1 MSSNEIDE
9 IGRDTGRV
17 FRQVIDVARTYIQRR
32 RDHGRHAGVPRLS
45 RDERRELAEQIRTR
59 VGEQRVTEAWFTKRV
74 EDYRRESFALR
85 QRMARRPGVDMDAE
99 NARLNSMRYGI
110 ESNLL
115 GTGLSLEQRGQIV
128 QAMDRFDFGEVDR
141 PFYGP
146 QLFRKPTG
154 RAAIQ
159 ARDAAVRS
167 ERWVT
172 ERRAAVEQALPNDR
186 ERAVRDAAVRAADP
200 EQVIKQGL
208 AVQDLRHVQA
218 VARDYGEGR
227 DVRTGRRIATA
238 RARAAG
244 LTPEQI
250 RWELDNAEAN
260 SRTQVTVTAGSPGEK
275 DRTWHTYHPTEAAAA
290 QWVHD
295 GVTEVDWRPGT
306 TLTVK
311 AREAGNPTPFY
322 AVEGNQVEVGRDL
335 ELWQSETRDGFTH
348 AQQREPDSRFHTRIG
363 SEYGGTRREEF
374 SGLHASEADAADW
387 AARTVHS
394 TYWGPGVDVT
404 VTTADRHGGGEVHSV
419 RGGPGFVTDELI
431 ERRDQITR
439 DASTHAQQPDSAR
452 EQQVRAAAAHN
463 NLAIQHSQVTAERD
477 QLRGHVDALT
487 TRLHLSIGHNNQLDE
502 QNSQLIRQLT
512 ALTAERDR
520 LRGQRDEAVQ
530 KLAERTPAAE
540 RYGSPERQAE
550 QAKTAARQGF
560 GAAQQEDRAVSD
572 ALGAEATRQAAA
584 AKRDAED
591 RANAMAAGWAE
602 AQHRRMND
610 LGTEQYYAEADARRQ
625 ARDDAETGMDPRR
638 GIVTRSTADGGVELV
653 RDGAAA
659 RQEAQSLREWNGL
672 VGENLAQAEVLQRLP
687 ESHIARRQLGEV
699 EWAQQGVKGTE
710 DVNEVA
716 SRWVNGGAE
725 KYWAEADARRQARG
739 AAHASRMGR
748 SALADHQPGRTLAD
762 AVARNSAE
770 RDGAER

>member
-45 RDERRELAEQIRTR
+45 RAERRELAGQIRTR
-59 VGEQRVTEAWFTKRV
+59 VGEQRITEAWFTKRV

-172 ERRAAVEQALPNDR
+172 ERRAAVEQALPNDH

-200 EQVIKQGL
+200 EQQIKQGL

-227 DVRTGRRIATA
+227 DVRTGRWNAVA

-275 DRTWHTYHPTEAAAA
+275 DRTWHTYHPTEAEAA

-295 GVTEVDWRPGT
+295 GVTEIDWRPGT

-322 AVEGNQVEVGRDL
+322 AVEGNQVTVGRDL
-335 ELWQSETRDGFTH
+335 ALWQSETRDGFTH
-348 AQQREPDSRFHTRIG
+348 AQQPEPD
-363 SEYGGTRREEF
+363 REQP
-374 SGLHASEADAADW
+374 
-387 AARTVHS
+387 ART
-394 TYWGPGVDVT
+394 
-404 VTTADRHGGGEVHSV
+404 A
-419 RGGPGFVTDELI
+419 
-431 ERRDQITR
+431 
-439 DASTHAQQPDSAR
+439 AS
-452 EQQVRAAAAHN
+452 HN
-463 NLAIQHSQVTAERD
+463 DLAIQHSQVAAERD
-477 QLRGHVDALT
+477 QLRGNVDALT
-487 TRLHLSIGHNNQLDE
+487 TRLHLSIGHNSELDE
-502 QNSQLIRQLT
+502 QNSQLVRQLT

-572 ALGAEATRQAAA
+572 ALGAEATRRAAA

-602 AQHRRMND
+602 AQDRRMDD

-625 ARDDAETGMDPRR
+625 ARDDVETGMDPRR
-638 GIVTRSTADGGVELV
+638 GIVTRGTADGGVELV

-739 AAHASRMGR
+739 DAHASRTGR